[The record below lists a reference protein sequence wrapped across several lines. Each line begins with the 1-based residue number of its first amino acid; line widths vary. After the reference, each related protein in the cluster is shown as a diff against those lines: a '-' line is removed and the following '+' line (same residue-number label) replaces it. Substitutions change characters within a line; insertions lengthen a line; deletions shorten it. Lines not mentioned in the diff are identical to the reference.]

1 MRGGR
6 SPRVPVSPRTD
17 SIFKALRIVW
27 QLLGKARIPVIAG
40 TALLLLL
47 AALGVVHLASRR
59 PVTDHAKTSVALH
72 EQREPAAAPTL
83 APPKRPEVDDQPMAA
98 PDRLLTIAEVR
109 PKRNRFPDGSTQVS
123 LVIGVT
129 PLRKTKAD
137 DVEIRVFFYD
147 VTRTGQLRPANAQV
161 AYAWLTPVRDWSDP
175 TPKFLEA
182 IYLRP
187 RHARTFGERTRYG
200 GFIVQVYY
208 DGRLQDERAEPRQI
222 FAALKRYA
230 NSPAPSPTED
240 TLAVAEEEDD
250 EPAGVEQTPTQTA
263 TPSSAPYGKP
273 AKNKPGF
280 VYSPHDERFII
291 DVRGVPPGT
300 EIIDPNTGKPFRVP

>member
-1 MRGGR
+1 MRGADHR
-6 SPRVPVSPRTD
+6 RVPVSPRTD
-17 SIFKALRIVW
+17 SILKALRIVW
-27 QLLGKARIPVIAG
+27 QLLGKARILVIVG

-47 AALGVVHLASRR
+47 ATLGVVHLASRK

-72 EQREPAAAPTL
+72 EQGKPAAALAAPT
-83 APPKRPEVDDQPMAA
+83 RPESDDQPMAA
-98 PDRLLTIAEVR
+98 HDRVLAISDVK

-123 LVIGVT
+123 LIIGVT

-147 VTRTGQLRPANAQV
+147 VTRSGQLRPANAQV
-161 AYAWLTPVRDWSDP
+161 AYAWLTPARDWSDP
-175 TPKFLEA
+175 TPKLLEA
-182 IYLRP
+182 IYLRS
-187 RHARTFGERTRYG
+187 RHTRNYGERTRYG

-208 DGRLQDERAEPRQI
+208 DGRLQDERAEPRQV

-230 NSPAPSPTED
+230 TSPASSPTDEP
-240 TLAVAEEEDD
+240 LAVPDEDD
-250 EPAGVEQTPTQTA
+250 EPAAIEPTPAQTVS
-263 TPSSAPYGKP
+263 PSSAPYGKP

-300 EIIDPNTGKPFRVP
+300 EIVDPNTGKPLRVP